1 MTFKNCIDEG
11 VSEGQITEDQAK
23 EIKDLFDELETQ
35 YNRQMGSA
43 AATAKAASETSIAAK
58 KIAIERKRRTMLQA
72 KTWQRISMDLS
83 NYRTALGNP
92 DKNSAALALFE
103 EDRTSKFRSITQVQ
117 KAVTRSAT
125 RKMDEFLATFR
136 RNLAGETRNKAQL
149 KNVVREIFGEE
160 TGDAS
165 AREMAQAWK
174 AASEYLRTRFNAAG
188 GAISKRLDWG
198 MPQIHDNM
206 LVLKA
211 GYKEWRDFI
220 APRLDLRKMKNEKTD
235 LPFTEET
242 LELAL
247 RDAYETITSE
257 GFNKLKPGAM
267 TGNKS
272 FASRNQDHRFFVFK
286 NADSWVEYQQKF
298 GNPNAFDAMM
308 GHIDIMARDIAMME
322 VLGPNPAATTNF
334 IKQTLNKEARQT
346 PAKQREKAV
355 NAARKAGGNIDALYS
370 AVTGSVNAPIDSFL
384 AKTFV
389 GIRQALTSAQ
399 LGSAFFAAST
409 DLNFGRI
416 ARRMVGL
423 PQTKM
428 LKQYLDFINPIALE
442 EKSKLAI
449 RLGLTAEGWSTLASA
464 QMRYVGDVSGPEI
477 TRRMADFVMRA
488 SLLSPWTNAGRWSFG
503 MEFLG
508 NLADNVGKTFDQLD
522 PMMQKTL
529 DHYGIGADKWE
540 IVRATPLY
548 EYEGASFLR
557 AEDIEARTDIRSDLA
572 RDLATNLLAMVETET
587 NFAVPS
593 SSLRGRTA
601 LTGDT
606 RPGTLAGELTRSF
619 AMYKNFGVTLV
630 NTHIM
635 RGLAQ
640 PTQRAKGTYFADLL
654 ISTTLMGALAMQL
667 KEMAK
672 GRDPRPMTDPEFWGA
687 AMLQGGGLG
696 IYGDFLFSDVNR
708 YDRGLSETIAGPVV
722 GIIDDV
728 RKLTIGNVTQAIKG
742 EDTNIGSE
750 FISFAG
756 RYTPGSTLW
765 YSRLAL
771 ERMVLDQGKLWA
783 DPDARSKMRRLESRY
798 KREYG
803 QNYWWRPGKT
813 VPERGPDVSNVF
825 ELRR

>member
-370 AVTGSVNAPIDSFL
+370 AVTGSVNAPIDSVL

-399 LGSAFFAAST
+399 LGTAFFAAST

-540 IVRATPLY
+540 IIRATPLY

-640 PTQRAKGTYFADLL
+640 PTLRAKGTYFADLV

-687 AMLQGGGLG
+687 AMLQGAAFG
-696 IYGDFLFSDVNR
+696 IYGDFIFSDVNR
-708 YDRGLSETIAGPVV
+708 YGGGLSETVAGPVV
-722 GIIDDV
+722 GFVGDLNN
-728 RKLTIGNVTQAIKG
+728 LTTGNILQAMSG
-742 EDTNIGSE
+742 EDTNFASE
-750 FISFAG
+750 AISFAG

-783 DPDARSKMRRLESRY
+783 DPDARSKMRRLESKY

>member
-11 VSEGQITEDQAK
+11 VAEGQITEDQAN
-23 EIKDLFDELETQ
+23 EIKGLFDELETQ
-35 YNRQMGSA
+35 YNRQMGGA
-43 AATAKAASETSIAAK
+43 AATAKAAADTSISAK
-58 KIAIERKRRTMLQA
+58 KAAIERKRRTMLQA
-72 KTWQRISMDLS
+72 TTWKKINYDLS
-83 NYRTALGNP
+83 NYKTALGAP
-92 DKNSAALALFE
+92 DKNKAALALYE
-103 EDRTSKFRSITQVQ
+103 EDRNSKFRSITQVQ

-136 RNLAGETRNKAQL
+136 RNIVGETRNKAQL

-188 GAISKRLDWG
+188 GAIAKRVDWG
-198 MPQIHDNM
+198 MPQIHDSM
-206 LVLKA
+206 SVLKA
-211 GYKEWRDFI
+211 GYAEWRDFI
-220 APRLDLRKMKNEKTD
+220 APRLDLNKMKDEQTG
-235 LPFTEET
+235 LPFSEQK
-242 LELAL
+242 LEFAL
-247 RDAYETITSE
+247 RDAYEAISTD

-267 TGNKS
+267 SGNKS
-272 FASRNQDHRFFVFK
+272 FALRQQDHRFFVFK
-286 NADSWVEYQQKF
+286 NADNWMEYQQKF

-308 GHIDIMARDIAMME
+308 GHIDMMSRDIAMME

-334 IKQTLNKEARQT
+334 IKQTLDKEARTT
-346 PAKQREKAV
+346 PKGQREKAI
-355 NAARKAGGNIDALYS
+355 NRARKAGNTIDALYS
-370 AVTGSVNAPIDSFL
+370 AITGSINAPVDSVI
-384 AKTFV
+384 ASTFV
-389 GIRQALTSAQ
+389 GLRQILTSAQ
-399 LGSAFFAAST
+399 LGGAFIAASS
-409 DLNFGRI
+409 DINFGRI
-416 ARRMVGL
+416 ARSMVGL

-428 LKQYLDFINPIALE
+428 LKKYLDFVNPLGLE

-449 RLGLTAEGWSTLASA
+449 RLGLTAEGWSTIAAA

-508 NLADNVGKTFDQLD
+508 NLADNAGKTFKQLD

-540 IVRATPLY
+540 IVRTTPLY

-593 SSLRGRTA
+593 SSLRGRVA
-601 LTGDT
+601 LTGDAK
-606 RPGTLAGELTRSF
+606 PGTLGGELTRSF

-630 NTHIM
+630 TTHMM

-640 PTQRAKGTYFADLL
+640 PTLRAKGTYLADMV
-654 ISTTLMGALAMQL
+654 ISTTLMGAMAMQL

-687 AMLQGGGLG
+687 AMLQGGGLT
-696 IYGDFLFSDVNR
+696 IFGDFLFSDVNR
-708 YDRGLSETIAGPVV
+708 YGGGLSETVAGPVV
-722 GIIDDV
+722 GFIGDLNS
-728 RKLTIGNVTQAIKG
+728 LTTGNILQTLNG
-742 EDTNIGSE
+742 EDANFASE
-750 FISFAG
+750 AISFAG

-803 QNYWWRPGKT
+803 QNFWWRPGKT
-813 VPERGPDVSNVF
+813 TPERGPEVSNVF
-825 ELRR
+825 EQR

>member
-11 VSEGQITEDQAK
+11 VAEGQITEDQAN
-23 EIKDLFDELETQ
+23 EIKGLFDELETQ
-35 YNRQMGSA
+35 YNRQMGGA
-43 AATAKAASETSIAAK
+43 AATAKAAADTSISAK
-58 KIAIERKRRTMLQA
+58 KIAIERKRRAMLQA
-72 KTWQRISMDLS
+72 TTWKKINYDLS
-83 NYRTALGNP
+83 NYKTALGTS
-92 DKNSAALALFE
+92 DKNRAALALFE
-103 EDRTSKFRSITQVQ
+103 QDQTSKFRSIVQVQ
-117 KAVTRSAT
+117 QAVQRSAT
-125 RKMDEFLATFR
+125 RKMDEFLSTFR
-136 RNLAGETRNKAQL
+136 RNVVGETRNKAQL

-160 TGDAS
+160 TGDAA
-165 AREMAQAWK
+165 AREMSQAWK
-174 AASEYLRTRFNAAG
+174 ASSEYLRTRFNAAG
-188 GAISKRLDWG
+188 GAIPKRADWG
-198 MPQIHDNM
+198 MPQIHDTM
-206 LVLKA
+206 RVRQST
-211 GYKEWRDFI
+211 YEEWRDFI
-220 APRLDLRKMKNEKTD
+220 SPRLDLKKMIDEQTG
-235 LPFTEET
+235 LPFSDAK
-242 LELAL
+242 LEFAL
-247 RDAYETITSE
+247 RDAYETIRTD
-257 GFNKLKPGAM
+257 GFSKVKPGTM

-272 FASRNQDHRFFVFK
+272 FALRNQDHRFFVFE
-286 NADSWVEYQQKF
+286 NADGWMEYQQKF

-308 GHIDIMARDIAMME
+308 GHIDMMSRDIAMME
-322 VLGPNPAATTNF
+322 VLGPNPRATANF
-334 IKQTLNKEARQT
+334 IKQTLGADAAGDAAAERVARRT
-346 PAKQREKAV
+346 GAS
-355 NAARKAGGNIDALYS
+355 IDSLYS
-370 AVTGSVNAPIDSFL
+370 AVSGSINAPVDS
-384 AKTFV
+384 TFAYTFA
-389 GIRQALTSAQ
+389 GIRQVLQSAQ
-399 LGSAFFAAST
+399 LGGAAIAATT
-409 DLNFGRI
+409 DMNFGRI
-416 ARRMVGL
+416 ARSMVGL

-428 LKQYLDFINPIALE
+428 LKKYLDFMNPLSME
-442 EKSKLAI
+442 EKGRLAI
-449 RLGLTAEGWSTLASA
+449 RLGLTAEGWSTLAAA
-464 QMRYVGDVSGPEI
+464 QMRYVGDLSGPEI

-508 NLADNVGKTFDQLD
+508 NLADNTGKTFKQLD

-540 IVRATPLY
+540 IVRTTPLY

-572 RDLATNLLAMVETET
+572 RDLATSLLAMVETET
-587 NFAVPS
+587 NFAVPT
-593 SSLRGRTA
+593 SSLRGRTF

-708 YDRGLSETIAGPVV
+708 YDRGLAETIAGPVV
-722 GIIDDV
+722 GFADDV

-750 FISFAG
+750 FINFAG

-803 QNYWWRPGKT
+803 QNFWWRPGKT
-813 VPERGPDVSNVF
+813 TPERRPEVSNVF
-825 ELRR
+825 EQR

>member
-136 RNLAGETRNKAQL
+136 RNLVGETRNKAQL

-272 FASRNQDHRFFVFK
+272 FASRKQDHRFFVFK

-370 AVTGSVNAPIDSFL
+370 AVT
-384 AKTFV
+384 
-389 GIRQALTSAQ
+389 
-399 LGSAFFAAST
+399 
-409 DLNFGRI
+409 
-416 ARRMVGL
+416 
-423 PQTKM
+423 
-428 LKQYLDFINPIALE
+428 
-442 EKSKLAI
+442 
-449 RLGLTAEGWSTLASA
+449 
-464 QMRYVGDVSGPEI
+464 
-477 TRRMADFVMRA
+477 
-488 SLLSPWTNAGRWSFG
+488 
-503 MEFLG
+503 
-508 NLADNVGKTFDQLD
+508 
-522 PMMQKTL
+522 
-529 DHYGIGADKWE
+529 
-540 IVRATPLY
+540 
-548 EYEGASFLR
+548 
-557 AEDIEARTDIRSDLA
+557 
-572 RDLATNLLAMVETET
+572 
-587 NFAVPS
+587 
-593 SSLRGRTA
+593 
-601 LTGDT
+601 
-606 RPGTLAGELTRSF
+606 
-619 AMYKNFGVTLV
+619 
-630 NTHIM
+630 
-635 RGLAQ
+635 
-640 PTQRAKGTYFADLL
+640 
-654 ISTTLMGALAMQL
+654 
-667 KEMAK
+667 
-672 GRDPRPMTDPEFWGA
+672 
-687 AMLQGGGLG
+687 
-696 IYGDFLFSDVNR
+696 
-708 YDRGLSETIAGPVV
+708 
-722 GIIDDV
+722 
-728 RKLTIGNVTQAIKG
+728 
-742 EDTNIGSE
+742 
-750 FISFAG
+750 
-756 RYTPGSTLW
+756 
-765 YSRLAL
+765 
-771 ERMVLDQGKLWA
+771 
-783 DPDARSKMRRLESRY
+783 
-798 KREYG
+798 
-803 QNYWWRPGKT
+803 
-813 VPERGPDVSNVF
+813 
-825 ELRR
+825 

>member
-1 MTFKNCIDEG
+1 
-11 VSEGQITEDQAK
+11 
-23 EIKDLFDELETQ
+23 
-35 YNRQMGSA
+35 
-43 AATAKAASETSIAAK
+43 
-58 KIAIERKRRTMLQA
+58 
-72 KTWQRISMDLS
+72 
-83 NYRTALGNP
+83 
-92 DKNSAALALFE
+92 
-103 EDRTSKFRSITQVQ
+103 VQ

-136 RNLAGETRNKAQL
+136 RNIVGETRNKAQL

-188 GAISKRLDWG
+188 GAIAKRVDWG
-198 MPQIHDNM
+198 MPQIHDSM
-206 LVLKA
+206 SVLKA
-211 GYKEWRDFI
+211 GYAEWRDFI
-220 APRLDLRKMKNEKTD
+220 APRLDLNKMKDEQTG
-235 LPFTEET
+235 LPFSEQK
-242 LELAL
+242 LEFAL
-247 RDAYETITSE
+247 RDAYEAISTD

-267 TGNKS
+267 SGNKS
-272 FASRNQDHRFFVFK
+272 FALRQQDHRFFVFK
-286 NADSWVEYQQKF
+286 NADNWMEYQQKF

-308 GHIDIMARDIAMME
+308 GHIDMMSRDIAMME

-334 IKQTLNKEARQT
+334 IKQTLDKEARTT
-346 PAKQREKAV
+346 PKGQREKAI
-355 NAARKAGGNIDALYS
+355 NRARKAGNTIDALYS
-370 AVTGSVNAPIDSFL
+370 AITGSINAPVDSVI
-384 AKTFV
+384 ASTFV
-389 GIRQALTSAQ
+389 GLRQILTSAQ
-399 LGSAFFAAST
+399 LGGAFIAASS
-409 DLNFGRI
+409 DINFGRI
-416 ARRMVGL
+416 ARSMVGL

-428 LKQYLDFINPIALE
+428 LKKYLDFVNPLGLE

-449 RLGLTAEGWSTLASA
+449 RLGLTAEGWSTIAAA

-508 NLADNVGKTFDQLD
+508 NLADNAGKTFKQLD

-540 IVRATPLY
+540 IVRTTPLY

-708 YDRGLSETIAGPVV
+708 YDRGLAETIAGPVV
-722 GIIDDV
+722 GFADDV

-750 FISFAG
+750 FINFAG

-803 QNYWWRPGKT
+803 QNFWWRPGKT
-813 VPERGPDVSNVF
+813 TPERGPEVSNVF
-825 ELRR
+825 EQR